1 MSCRPTTKKIRYVHE
16 GQFFMSHQS
25 KEWSTLVWGNPTESP
40 PKVDVLSCSYQAF
53 VPISCFIFFFLSH
66 SLLIFEEK
74 KYQLTDTEFWN
85 IWNNGPCAR
94 WKARIRY
101 KRNLLL
107 HQHLL
112 DFTVYLIIND
122 TQVWTK
128 YLYLCTCIN
137 RDNNWI
143 LYSVQGGASQR
154 KKHRSKKGRI
164 LFYKSGELLVCQC
177 APS

>member
-1 MSCRPTTKKIRYVHE
+1 MKDSSSWVISPKNDLRLFGVTQQNLHQRQMYCPVLIRLLS
-16 GQFFMSHQS
+16 QFLAS
-25 KEWSTLVWGNPTESP
+25 
-40 PKVDVLSCSYQAF
+40 
-53 VPISCFIFFFLSH
+53 FFSFLSH

-94 WKARIRY
+94 WIARIRY

-107 HQHLL
+107 HQHLF